1 MKKSEISSSLKP
13 LKSFCFHFFSFLKSV
28 HTYSV
33 CHFCMSMHRYV
44 RVDMPVWLSICLST
58 FSDACPMQ
66 SLYLAVDAGAV
77 LAWKSHLT
85 PVTCFVFFCRF
96 SFFFGSFVFV
106 FHFHCLGHRAL
117 CCLSQHISHFE
128 CYSHRNKWH
137 LCHLSIC
144 LSIYTSIHPYMQHAP
159 VAHLSS
165 LAEKTQTNWDKFTF
179 RAKLGF

>member
-1 MKKSEISSSLKP
+1 M
-13 LKSFCFHFFSFLKSV
+13 SFLYEYAPLCEGR
-28 HTYSV
+28 HACLTEYLPF
-33 CHFCMSMHRYV
+33 HILR
-44 RVDMPVWLSICLST
+44 CLSNAI
-58 FSDACPMQ
+58 FVPGGGCRCSIGLEIP
-66 SLYLAVDAGAV
+66 
-77 LAWKSHLT
+77 SHSGDMF
-85 PVTCFVFFCRF
+85 CFFCRF

-165 LAEKTQTNWDKFTF
+165 LAEKTQTN
-179 RAKLGF
+179 